1 MFMTVKF
8 HRIAGKKIIWHP
20 ERGFLPGQLQF
31 QFDGSASYITIQ
43 EKLPQIGTLYAAAGY
58 DSVLVPRT
66 LVVCD
71 ENTAPLA
78 RNITGSPLPDS
89 LSFLTLA
96 PGEEHKNWEA
106 VESILRSAGSGGLGR
121 DGLLIGVGGGV
132 VCDLTAFAASI
143 YMRGCALAL
152 VPTTLLCMVDA
163 VLGGKTG
170 FDLEGYK
177 NLAGTFYPAGTI
189 FAATEALATL
199 PRKEWKSG
207 MAELIKTALLDTDA
221 QTFERL
227 RKINPSDCSH
237 DNILPFIK
245 RALQIKGNIVAA
257 DPRETGTE
265 RALLNLGHTFG
276 HALESA
282 LGLGTIS
289 HGEAVAWGMARS
301 CELGLEL
308 GITPPSRA
316 EAILDILNAWG
327 YTVSIE
333 AFLNPGASDETCN
346 KFRDAL
352 LLDKKKKAGKLRFVV
367 PAAERAVLVE
377 WNDRIERYVKRLT

>member
-1 MFMTVKF
+1 LF
-8 HRIAGKKIIWHP
+8 
-20 ERGFLPGQLQF
+20 GQLHF
-31 QFDGSASYITIQ
+31 QFENCANLVIIQ
-43 EKLPQIGTLYAAAGY
+43 EKLPQIGELYGAAGY
-58 DSVLVPRT
+58 DPALPPKT
-66 LVVCD
+66 IVVCD

-78 RNITGSPLPDS
+78 RKIVGSLPLD
-89 LSFLTLA
+89 FLTILTLI
-96 PGEEHKNWEA
+96 PGEEHKGWEA
-106 VESILRSAGSGGLGR
+106 VETILRSAGSGGLGR
-121 DGLLIGVGGGV
+121 DGLIIGVGGGV
-132 VCDLTAFAASI
+132 VCDLTSFAASI

-152 VPTTLLCMVDA
+152 IPTTLLCMVDA
-163 VLGGKTG
+163 ALGGKTG
-170 FDLEGYK
+170 FDLEGFK

-189 FAATEALATL
+189 FAPMEALTTL

-207 MAELIKTALLDTDA
+207 MAELIKTALLDRDP

-227 RKINPSDCSH
+227 RDINPSDCTPGAV
-237 DNILPFIK
+237 LPFIE
-245 RALQIKGNIVAA
+245 RALKIKGNIVAA

-282 LGLGTIS
+282 LGLGTLS

-308 GITPPSRA
+308 GITPSPRA
-316 EAILDILNAWG
+316 EAVLDTLNAWG
-327 YTVSIE
+327 YMISVE
-333 AFLNPGASDETCN
+333 AFLNSGISNKTCN
-346 KFRDAL
+346 TFRDAL

-377 WNDRIERYVKRLT
+377 WNSQIEQYVKKITNTL

>member
-1 MFMTVKF
+1 
-8 HRIAGKKIIWHP
+8 
-20 ERGFLPGQLQF
+20 LPGQLQF
-31 QFDGSASYITIQ
+31 QFDNSVSHVIIQ
-43 EKLPQIGTLYAAAGY
+43 EKLPQIGDLYAVAGY
-58 DSVLVPRT
+58 DPAFFPGT

-78 RNITGSPLPDS
+78 RNITGSLPPDS
-89 LSFLTLA
+89 LSFLTLS
-96 PGEEHKNWEA
+96 PGEEHKNWKA

-121 DGLLIGVGGGV
+121 DGLFIGVGGGV

-177 NLAGTFYPAGTI
+177 NLAGTFFPAGTI

-199 PRKEWKSG
+199 PQKEWKSG
-207 MAELIKTALLDTDA
+207 MAELIKTALLDTENR
-221 QTFERL
+221 TFERL
-227 RKINPSDCSH
+227 RGINPSDCTH
-237 DNILPFIK
+237 DAVLPFIE
-245 RALQIKGNIVAA
+245 RALQVKGNIVAR

-316 EAILDILNAWG
+316 KAILDTLKTWE
-327 YTVSIE
+327 YTVSVE
-333 AFLNPGASDETCN
+333 TFLAPGANEMRN

-352 LLDKKKKAGKLRFVV
+352 LLDKKKKAGKLRFIV

-377 WNDRIERYVKRLT
+377 WNEQIEQYIKCFY